1 MNPRGLKDPAK
12 VEKAAAA
19 AEGKTLEPHRGD
31 TRPNARDLPF
41 VTPKGKGLNFWSVQ
55 PVGDYVEQCTQG
67 EELALVALEYMAV
80 KELPD
85 SFLSWVVM
93 AMPRKEDRTGVEVG
107 FLYCI
112 GTFAAL
118 YRRVAGDGFYREH
131 MRAFAEQVE
140 ARRESEAQDRSE
152 RARHAARARWG
163 KAKRVGP

>member
-1 MNPRGLKDPAK
+1 M
-12 VEKAAAA
+12 AA
-19 AEGKTLEPHRGD
+19 
-31 TRPNARDLPF
+31 
-41 VTPKGKGLNFWSVQ
+41 
-55 PVGDYVEQCTQG
+55 
-67 EELALVALEYMAV
+67 

-131 MRAFAEQVE
+131 MRAFAEQIE
-140 ARRESEAQDRSE
+140 ALRDSAAQDRSE
-152 RARHAARARWG
+152 HARHAARARWA
-163 KAKRVGP
+163 KAKRGGS